1 MMDTA
6 HFVLV
11 FAYLEEGHLAQ
22 IRAVD
27 PGVEV
32 VAVTDRQKGIELADR
47 AEIMVGWSVPREA
60 IQRAG
65 RLRWIHSTAAGVDQ
79 LLYREVLEQDIQVT
93 TSSGI
98 HQPLVEHV
106 FAMLLTFTRRLHIA
120 VRNQQEHKWDR
131 ARVAGGAVRG
141 MTIGVLG
148 LGSIGAEVAEKA
160 AVFGMRVIG
169 TKRTP
174 SPVQHVDRVY
184 PPEALADV
192 LAQSDV
198 VVIALPLTAETRGLL
213 GAAEFRMMKPEAI
226 VINIGRG
233 PIIQEAALIRALQ
246 ERWIGGACLDVFER
260 EPLPADSPLWAME
273 NVILTPHVSGAW
285 PGYLDAAVPLF
296 CENLARYLRGAPL
309 LNLVERS
316 RGY

>member
-1 MMDTA
+1 MDTA

-11 FAYLEEGHLAQ
+11 FAHLEEGHLAQ

-32 VAVTDRQKGIELADR
+32 VAVTDRQRGIELADR

-60 IQRAG
+60 IQRAR

-79 LLYREVLEQDIQVT
+79 LLYPEVLEQDIQVT

-106 FAMLLTFTRRLHIA
+106 FAMLLAFTRRLHIA

-131 ARVAGGAVRG
+131 ARVAGGEVRG

>member
-1 MMDTA
+1 MDA
-6 HFVLV
+6 PHFVLV
-11 FAYLEEGHLAQ
+11 FAHLEEGHLAQ

-27 PGVEV
+27 PSVEV

-79 LLYREVLEQDIQVT
+79 LLFPEVLERNIQVT

-106 FAMLLTFTRRLHIA
+106 FAMLLAFVRRLHIA
-120 VRNQQEHKWDR
+120 VRNQQERKWDR
-131 ARVAGGAVRG
+131 TRVAGGEVRG

-160 AVFGMRVIG
+160 AIFGMRVIG

-174 SPVQHVDRVY
+174 SAVPHVDRVY

-198 VVIALPLTAETRGLL
+198 IVVALPLTAETRGLL
-213 GAAEFRMMKPEAI
+213 GAAEFRMMKPGAV

-233 PIIQEAALIRALQ
+233 QIIQEAALVRALQ

-260 EPLPADSPLWAME
+260 EPLPADSPLWGME
-273 NVILTPHVSGAW
+273 DVILTPHVSGGW

>member
-1 MMDTA
+1 MDEA
-6 HFVLV
+6 PFVLV
-11 FAYLEEGHLAQ
+11 FAHLEEGHLGQ
-22 IRAVD
+22 IRAVG

-32 VAVTDRQKGIELADR
+32 VAVTDRHKGIQLADR
-47 AEIMVGWSVPREA
+47 AEIMVGWNVPREA
-60 IQRAG
+60 VQRSK

-79 LLYREVLEQDIQVT
+79 LLYPEILERNILIT

-106 FAMLLTFTRRLHIA
+106 FAMLLAFVRRLHIA
-120 VRNQQEHKWDR
+120 VRNQQERKWDR
-131 ARVAGGAVRG
+131 ARVAGGEVRG
-141 MTIGVLG
+141 LTIGVLG

-174 SPVQHVDRVY
+174 APVPHVDRVY
-184 PPEALADV
+184 PPDALPDV

-198 VVIALPLTAETRGLL
+198 IVIALPLTEETRGLL
-213 GAAEFRMMKPEAI
+213 GASEFRMMKPEAI

-233 PIIQEAALIRALQ
+233 SIIQEAALVRALQ

-273 NVILTPHVSGAW
+273 NVILTPHVSGGW

-309 LNLVERS
+309 LNLVDRS

>member
-11 FAYLEEGHLAQ
+11 FAHLEEGHLAQ

>member
-1 MMDTA
+1 MMDAA

-11 FAYLEEGHLAQ
+11 FAQLDEGHLAQ

-27 PGVEV
+27 PSVD
-32 VAVTDRQKGIELADR
+32 VAAVADRQKGVELADR
-47 AEIMVGWSVPREA
+47 AEIMVGWNVPREA
-60 IQRAG
+60 IQRS
-65 RLRWIHSTAAGVDQ
+65 RQLRWIHSTAAGVDQ
-79 LLYREVLEQDIQVT
+79 LLFPEVLERDIRVT

-106 FAMLLTFTRRLHIA
+106 FAMLLAFTRRLHIA
-120 VRNQQEHKWDR
+120 VRNQQERRWDR
-131 ARVAGGAVRG
+131 ARVVGGEVRG
-141 MTIGVLG
+141 MTMGVLG
-148 LGSIGAEVAEKA
+148 LGSIGTEVAEKA

-174 SPVQHVDRVY
+174 SPVPHVDRVY
-184 PPEALADV
+184 PPEALPDV

-198 VVIALPLTAETRGLL
+198 IVVALPLTEETRGLL
-213 GAAEFRMMKPEAI
+213 GASEFRMMKPEAI

-233 PIIQEAALIRALQ
+233 RIIREAALVRALQ

-273 NVILTPHVSGAW
+273 NVILTPHVSGGW

-309 LNLVERS
+309 LNLVDRS

>member
-1 MMDTA
+1 MDTE

-11 FAYLEEGHLAQ
+11 FAHLSGGHVAQ

-27 PGVEV
+27 PRVIV
-32 VAVTDRQKGIELADR
+32 TAVTDRQKSVELAER
-47 AEIMVGWSVPREA
+47 AEIMVGWNIPREA
-60 IQRAG
+60 VQRAG

-79 LLYREVLEQDIQVT
+79 LLYPEVLERDIVVT

-106 FAMLLTFTRRLHIA
+106 FAMLLALVRRLHVAI
-120 VRNQQEHKWDR
+120 RNQMERKWDR
-131 ARVAGGAVRG
+131 TRAVGGEVRG
-141 MTIGVLG
+141 MTMGVLG
-148 LGSIGAEVAEKA
+148 LGSIGAETAEKA

-174 SPVQHVDRVY
+174 SPVPHVERVY
-184 PPEALADV
+184 PPEALPEV
-192 LAQSDV
+192 LGASDV
-198 VVIALPLTAETRGLL
+198 VVIALPLTNETRGLIGEVEL
-213 GAAEFRMMKPEAI
+213 RAMKRTAI

-233 PIIQEAALIRALQ
+233 PIVQEAALVRALQ
-246 ERWIGGACLDVFER
+246 EGWIGGAGLDVFER

-273 NVILTPHVSGAW
+273 DVIITPHVSGGW
-285 PGYLDAAVPLF
+285 PGYLEAAVPLF
-296 CENLARYLRGAPL
+296 CENLARFLRGAPL
-309 LNLVERS
+309 LNLVDKS